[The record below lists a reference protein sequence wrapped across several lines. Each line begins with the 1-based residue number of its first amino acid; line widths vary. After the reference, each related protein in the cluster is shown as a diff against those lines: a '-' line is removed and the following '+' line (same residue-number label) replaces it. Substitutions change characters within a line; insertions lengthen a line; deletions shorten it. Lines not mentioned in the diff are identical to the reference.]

1 MISSDNEKIEKMKV
15 ALSKETYEKLKD
27 FSRYNGLKLRAVIDT
42 FADLLLQDDELR
54 KRVVELT
61 LEKQPEDASEY
72 QS

>member
-1 MISSDNEKIEKMKV
+1 MFANNEKIESKKV
-15 ALSKETYEKLKD
+15 ALNKQTYEKLKD

-42 FADLLLQDDELR
+42 FADLLLQDDVLS

-61 LEKQPEDASEY
+61 LENQPEKSSER